1 LPEARSAAQELQR
14 RYPDHPAGFLIESET
29 YWWEAQEDPGNRKI
43 EDAYY
48 HAQEVAQ
55 TTAERAIQAGKY
67 HKPELL
73 AYMASAHAS
82 YARFQV
88 TQKGAYFAALR
99 AGLRAH
105 EFAEQ
110 VYALDKNYY
119 DIYVGLGAFN
129 YFTGTLPA
137 VIKPFATLL
146 GARGDKN
153 LGIEQ
158 LQTAI
163 QRARY
168 ARTEARI
175 VYYTALLSNKEYP
188 VAFPIL
194 EGLTSDYPDNFVLY
208 DWAEVWFSEQ
218 NKTVDG
224 ISYFEQAYQNQLKR
238 APLMAQY
245 ALLEEAILQLDAGLK
260 PAANQTLQRI
270 RTITGA
276 DALLLKKIAALRKS
290 AAP

>member
-1 LPEARSAAQELQR
+1 
-14 RYPDHPAGFLIESET
+14 
-29 YWWEAQEDPGNRKI
+29 
-43 EDAYY
+43 
-48 HAQEVAQ
+48 
-55 TTAERAIQAGKY
+55 
-67 HKPELL
+67 
-73 AYMASAHAS
+73 
-82 YARFQV
+82 
-88 TQKGAYFAALR
+88 
-99 AGLRAH
+99 
-105 EFAEQ
+105 
-110 VYALDKNYY
+110 
-119 DIYVGLGAFN
+119 
-129 YFTGTLPA
+129 
-137 VIKPFATLL
+137 VIKPFATLV

-153 LGIEQ
+153 LGVEQ

-194 EGLTSDYPDNFVLY
+194 DGLISDYPDNFVLY

-224 ISYFEQAYQNQLKR
+224 TSYFEQAYQNQLKR

-270 RTITGA
+270 RTIAGA
-276 DALLLKKIAALRKS
+276 DALLLKKIAALQKS